1 MTSKKRLVA
10 VALAGLMLLSSV
22 SAASAVSS
30 TTANTA
36 ANDSLVVAVENAG
49 NDGATV
55 SVSHN
60 DTAVA
65 NASVTVETQNTS
77 YTGVGEY
84 TTDADGEVSPPEP
97 EENVT
102 VEVTAAKG
110 NMTGSTTATI
120 HAVGGEG
127 EEKTFGDLV
136 SSFVHEMLN
145 AGDDGGPIGQAVS
158 EFVTEN
164 NPGNADEKRPDHAG
178 KPDDAGKNGKDKG
191 KPDDAGKNGK
201 DKGKPDDAG
210 SANKTDDDGGSQGP
224 PENAGNDKGDDS
236 DSDSDSD
243 SDKGNGNGKG
253 KGKGK

>member
-1 MTSKKRLVA
+1 MTSKKRLLA
-10 VALAGLMLLSSV
+10 VALAGLVLLSSV

-30 TTANTA
+30 ATANTA

-55 SVSHN
+55 SVTHN

-84 TTDADGEVSPPEP
+84 TTDGDGEVSLPEP

-110 NMTGSTTATI
+110 NVTGSTTATI
-120 HAVGGEG
+120 YAVGGEG
-127 EEKTFGDLV
+127 EKKTFGDLV

-145 AGDDGGPIGQAVS
+145 AGDDGGPIGQVIS

-178 KPDDAGKNGKDKG
+178 KPADAGKNGEDKG
-191 KPDDAGKNGK
+191 KPADAGKNGE
-201 DKGKPDDAG
+201 DKGTPHDAG
-210 SANKTDDDGGSQGP
+210 SANKTDDGGSQGP

-236 DSDSDSD
+236 DDDSDED
-243 SDKGNGNGKG
+243 SGNGNGKG
-253 KGKGK
+253 KGKGKGK